1 MSTDIDIQVGPT
13 ADYEAWRVNLR
24 SSVDKN
30 AAIIHPDAI
39 AGLVRPVRPCGLAA
53 LDIATANILRSQRS
67 PLDARRD
74 GMDDCKLL
82 FQVSGRS
89 TLTQD
94 ERTTELAAGDL
105 GFIDITRPVSLVC
118 HQGPGRLIGL
128 HLPSWPLKS
137 HLGFEPQG
145 GWSWRGDALPAR
157 LLQRLIL
164 EAIDESEAVAGSAES
179 EFFMQSAVYNLVGA
193 LFGTSDLPRHFSHGD
208 RLFVRICTIIKRHF
222 PDPDVGPI
230 EVAAEAGIS
239 VRYLQKLFAARG
251 TTCRHYLRSV
261 RLDHAAQLLNRGI
274 STNTTFHSL
283 NSRIAAAIATTPIF
297 PGISGLALGV
307 RPAPSVNTRSPNS
320 ESSSIAAEPA
330 CPASHLTISIRGAYL

>member
-1 MSTDIDIQVGPT
+1 MSKHSDVQVGPIS
-13 ADYEAWRVNLR
+13 DYEAWRVSLR
-24 SSVDKN
+24 SSVDKD

-82 FQVSGRS
+82 FQISGRS

-94 ERTTELAAGDL
+94 ERTTELAPGDL
-105 GFIDITRPVSLVC
+105 GFIDITRPVSLAC

-128 HLPSWPLKS
+128 HLPRRPLKS

-145 GWSWRGDALPAR
+145 GLCWRREALPVR

-164 EAIDESEAVAGSAES
+164 EAIDENEAVAGSAES

-193 LFGTSDLPRHFSHGD
+193 LFGASDLPRHFSHGD
-208 RLFVRICTIIKRHF
+208 RLFVRICAIIKRHF
-222 PDPDVGPI
+222 PDPDVGPTEI
-230 EVAAEAGIS
+230 AAEAGIS

-251 TTCRHYLRSV
+251 TTCRHYVRSV
-261 RLDHAAQLLNRGI
+261 RLDHAAQLLTRGT
-274 STNTTFHSL
+274 STNTNMPLVEVAYSCGYRDYTNF
-283 NSRIAAAIATTPIF
+283 SRHFRARFGCTPGAF
-297 PGISGLALGV
+297 RQCPV
-307 RPAPSVNTRSPNS
+307 S
-320 ESSSIAAEPA
+320 E
-330 CPASHLTISIRGAYL
+330 

>member
-1 MSTDIDIQVGPT
+1 MSTHSDVQVGPI
-13 ADYEAWRVNLR
+13 AEYEAWRVTLR
-24 SSVDKN
+24 SSVDKD
-30 AAIIHPDAI
+30 AITHPDAI

-53 LDIATANILRSQRS
+53 LDIVTTNILRSQRT

-82 FQVSGRS
+82 FQISGRS

-94 ERTTELAAGDL
+94 ERTTELVAGDL
-105 GFIDITRPVSLVC
+105 GFIDITRPVSLAC

-128 HLPSWPLKS
+128 HLPRRPLKS

-145 GWSWRGDALPAR
+145 GLCWRRDALPVR

-164 EAIDESEAVAGSAES
+164 EAIDETEAVAGSAES
-179 EFFMQSAVYNLVGA
+179 DFFMQGAVYNLVGA

-208 RLFVRICTIIKRHF
+208 RLFVRICAIIKRHF

-251 TTCRHYLRSV
+251 TTCRHYVRSV
-261 RLDHAAQLLNRGI
+261 RLDHAAQLLSRGT
-274 STNTTFHSL
+274 STNTNIPLVELAYSCGYRDYTNF
-283 NSRIAAAIATTPIF
+283 SRHFRARFGCA
-297 PGISGLALGV
+297 PGAF
-307 RPAPSVNTRSPNS
+307 R
-320 ESSSIAAEPA
+320 E
-330 CPASHLTISIRGAYL
+330 CPVPE